1 MPYHGPEVLIYD
13 SRVPSLPQVDLVS
26 VVGKPLELPLIPNP
40 TKEDVTKWHVAYIEA
55 LVDVFER
62 NKQKYAADPSAVL
75 EVF

>member
-1 MPYHGPEVLIYD
+1 M
-13 SRVPSLPQVDLVS
+13 LPQVDLVS

-40 TKEDVTKWHVAYIEA
+40 TEEDVSKWHGLYVEA

-62 NKQKYAADPSAVL
+62 NKRKYAADPESTL